1 MARIRAR
8 CKFFAPSDAKC
19 GKTLYMTVAASPR
32 RHAGPYLAM
41 SDFQRPTSVIKREV
55 NADGGALFSTLVH
68 LWPYI
73 WPSERRDLK
82 WRVVFAT
89 LLIFIAKLATVAVP
103 FTFKWATDALA
114 GHGTAP
120 VFANEWL
127 AWAIATPVMMTLA
140 YGGMRIL
147 MGVLTQWR
155 DGIFA
160 KVAMHAVRRL
170 AMLTFEHMHL
180 LSLRFHLERKTGGLT
195 RVLERGRN
203 GIETIVRMLLLQL
216 LPTIVE
222 VVLVA
227 WVLFF
232 HFDWRYVVVILLT
245 VTLYVGFTF
254 YATEWRIGI
263 RRKMN
268 ESDTDANA
276 KAIDSLLNYEK
287 VKYFSAEEREAKR
300 YDRSIARYEDA
311 SVKAYTS
318 LAVLNAGQAV
328 VFTIGLGAA
337 MVLCAVGIE
346 HGTNTVGDFVM
357 INAMMIQLYQPL
369 NFMGLV
375 YREIKQA
382 VIDIEIMFSILG
394 RKPEIEDRPG
404 ARPLKVSAGAIRFD
418 NVSFAYEPARP
429 ILRGLSFEVG
439 AGQTVAIVGPTG
451 AGKSTISRLIFRFYD
466 VTGGR
471 ILIDGQDIR
480 DVTQA
485 SLRAAIG
492 MVPQDTVL
500 FNDTIRYNIRY
511 GQWDATDAAVE
522 EAARLAQIDG
532 FIQLAPKGY
541 ETEVGERGLKLSGG
555 EKQRVAIARTILKAP
570 PILLLDEATSA
581 LDSHT
586 ERDIQ
591 EALDRVARNR
601 TTLVIAHRLS
611 TIVGADEILVLDRGT
626 IVERGTHSELL
637 ARGGLYASM
646 WNRQREAQMAR
657 EILADVGDEE
667 AAPVSTSENDP
678 PDVADA
684 EPELVSVTEVAK

>member
-1 MARIRAR
+1 MRE
-8 CKFFAPSDAKC
+8 
-19 GKTLYMTVAASPR
+19 
-32 RHAGPYLAM
+32 
-41 SDFQRPTSVIKREV
+41 FQRPTQTLTRETRG
-55 NADGGALFSTLVH
+55 DGGALFSMLFH

-73 WPSERRDLK
+73 WPADRRDLK
-82 WRVVFAT
+82 GRVLFAT
-89 LLIFIAKLATVAVP
+89 LLIFAAKLATVAVP

-120 VFANEWL
+120 IGPNDWL
-127 AWAIATPVMMTLA
+127 AWAVATPVMMTLA

-160 KVAMHAVRRL
+160 KVAMNAVRRL

-203 GIETIVRMLLLQL
+203 AIETIVRMLLLQL

-227 WVLFF
+227 WVLLF
-232 HFDWRYVVVILLT
+232 HFDWRYLVVILLT
-245 VTLYVGFTF
+245 VALYVGFTF

-263 RRKMN
+263 RRSMN

-276 KAIDSLLNYEK
+276 KAIDSLLNYET

-300 YDRSIARYEDA
+300 YDRSMARYEVA

-318 LAVLNAGQAV
+318 LAILNAGQAI
-328 VFTIGLGAA
+328 VFTIGLAAA
-337 MVLCAVGIE
+337 MVLCAYGIQA
-346 HGTNTVGDFVM
+346 GTNTIGDFVM
-357 INAMMIQLYQPL
+357 INALMIQLYQPL
-369 NFMGLV
+369 NFMGMV

-382 VIDIEIMFSILG
+382 VIDIELMFSMLS

-404 ARPLKVSAGAIRFD
+404 ARALKVRTGTIRFD
-418 NVSFAYEPARP
+418 NVSFAYEPERA
-429 ILRGLSFEVG
+429 ILRGLSFEVA
-439 AGQTVAIVGPTG
+439 AGRTVAIVGPSG
-451 AGKSTISRLIFRFYD
+451 AGKSTISRLLFRFYD

-471 ILIDGQDIR
+471 ILIDGEDIR
-480 DVTQA
+480 DVTQT
-485 SLRAAIG
+485 SLRAVIG

-511 GQWDATDAAVE
+511 GRWDASDAEVE

-555 EKQRVAIARTILKAP
+555 EKQRVAIARTILKGP

-591 EALDRVARNR
+591 DALDRVSKNR

-611 TIVGADEILVLDRGT
+611 TIVGADEILVLDQGA
-626 IVERGTHSELL
+626 IVERGTHQQLL
-637 ARGGLYASM
+637 AHGGLYASM

-657 EILADVGDEE
+657 EILAVVEE
-667 AAPVSTSENDP
+667 NKVAPNRNP
-678 PDVADA
+678 PDVAA
-684 EPELVSVTEVAK
+684 VEEEELVPAADAAE

>member
-1 MARIRAR
+1 
-8 CKFFAPSDAKC
+8 
-19 GKTLYMTVAASPR
+19 
-32 RHAGPYLAM
+32 M
-41 SDFQRPTSVIKREV
+41 SDFQRPVGHHNREV
-55 NADGGALFSTLVH
+55 SGDGGALLSTLVQ

-73 WPSERRDLK
+73 WPADRRDLK
-82 WRVVFAT
+82 GRVVFAT
-89 LLIFIAKLATVAVP
+89 VLLFVAKITTVAVP

-114 GHGTAP
+114 GRGTAP
-120 VFANEWL
+120 VAPDNWF
-127 AWAIATPVMMTLA
+127 AWAFAAPVVMTLA
-140 YGGMRIL
+140 YGGTRIV
-147 MGVLTQWR
+147 MGIITQWR

-160 KVAMHAVRRL
+160 KVAMNAVRRL
-170 AMLTFEHMHL
+170 AILTFEHVHL

-203 GIETIVRMLLLQL
+203 AIETIVRMILLQL
-216 LPTIVE
+216 APTIVE
-222 VVLVA
+222 LALVVA
-227 WVLFF
+227 VLLL
-232 HFDWRYVVVILLT
+232 HFDWRYVVIVGLT
-245 VTLYVGFTF
+245 VVLFMWFT
-254 YATEWRIGI
+254 YLATEWRIGI

-276 KAIDSLLNYEK
+276 KAIDSLLNYET
-287 VKYFSAEEREAKR
+287 VKYFSAETREAKR
-300 YDRSIARYEDA
+300 YDRSMARYEAA
-311 SVKAYTS
+311 SVTAYTS

-328 VFTIGLGAA
+328 IFTAGLAAA
-337 MVLCAVGIE
+337 MVLCAYGVE
-346 HGTNTVGDFVM
+346 RHTNTVGDFVM

-369 NFMGLV
+369 NFMGMV

-382 VIDIEIMFSILG
+382 LIDIEIMFSLLG

-404 ARPLKVSAGAIRFD
+404 ARPLRVSTGAIRFE
-418 NVSFAYEPARP
+418 NVSFAYEPERP
-429 ILRGLSFEVG
+429 ILRGLSFEVA
-439 AGQTVAIVGPTG
+439 AGHTVAIVGPSG
-451 AGKSTISRLIFRFYD
+451 AGKSTISRLLFRFYD

-480 DVTQA
+480 DVTQT

-511 GQWDATDAAVE
+511 GRWDASDAEVE
-522 EAARLAQIDG
+522 EAARLAQIDD
-532 FIQLAPKGY
+532 FIRQAPKGY

-555 EKQRVAIARTILKAP
+555 EKQRVAVARTILKSP

-591 EALDRVARNR
+591 DELDRVSRNR

-611 TIVGADEILVLDRGT
+611 TIVGADEILVLDHGV
-626 IVERGTHSELL
+626 IVERGTHRELL
-637 ARGGLYASM
+637 AHGGLYASM

-657 EILADVGDEE
+657 EILAGAEE
-667 AAPVSTSENDP
+667 GTAAPNRNP
-678 PDVADA
+678 PQVTQERDT
-684 EPELVSVTEVAK
+684 ELLAVVDTE